1 MKNDPIRPP
10 MRLNKRD
17 LERTL
22 SSYGAVFNANSSAAF
37 KGRAFVYEGT
47 PGWIKVEA
55 DSPTTYVMSV
65 YKACPCHQQK

>member
-17 LERTL
+17 LEQTL
-22 SSYGAVFNANSSAAF
+22 TSYSAVFNKKSSEAF
-37 KGRAFVYEGT
+37 IGRAFVYNGT

-55 DSPTTYVMSV
+55 DSPTTYVLSI
-65 YKACPCHQQK
+65 YSACPCSKQK